1 MALEVAVMITS
12 SRDIIDFCP
21 AICPRGISLIPAE
34 TKFETIEL
42 RKTRLSQLALDDLK
56 GPDLENV
63 FDLKVG
69 DQEDS
74 KFSIRVYVPSK
85 IKTNEKVPV
94 ILFFHGGGF
103 VMGNLET
110 HDYPCRCI
118 AKFSEMSA
126 KILKESTLFGLHLDV
141 GPVRKCENLVDFE
154 NDRKI

>member
-1 MALEVAVMITS
+1 MY
-12 SRDIIDFCP
+12 IINELMKIDK
-21 AICPRGISLIPAE
+21 E
-34 TKFETIEL
+34 TKIYLHDRVKLNSPNHHELSPIEL

-118 AKFSEMSA
+118 AKFSEM
-126 KILKESTLFGLHLDV
+126 V
-141 GPVRKCENLVDFE
+141 VDGGYSC
-154 NDRKI
+154 N